1 MRFDPTTEQV
11 QVISTVREFLE
22 AEAAPGAAERD
33 RTGQFPVDLIAGL
46 GELGVM
52 GALVEEE
59 YGGAGLDTVTFALIL
74 EEIAKVDGSLC
85 LTVASHN
92 SLCIGHIA
100 LAGSPAQKQDWLPPL
115 ASGRKLG
122 AWCLTEPGAGSDA
135 AGLVTR
141 ARLTGDR
148 YLINGSK
155 NFITQGSVGN
165 TYVVMARTDEPPPG
179 RGPSAG
185 ISAFI
190 VDRETPGL
198 SPGKP
203 ESKLGLRA
211 SDTAA
216 VSMVEASV
224 PTANLLGQR
233 GAAFKD
239 VMKVLDGGRIGIA
252 AMAVG
257 LGRAALET
265 ATRYGAQRR
274 AFGEAITS
282 FQAIQF
288 KIAEAATALEA
299 ARLLYLRA
307 AAAKDA
313 GRPFVMEAAQAK
325 LFASEAATRICDD
338 AIQILGGYGYM
349 EEYPVSRYW
358 RDVRLTRIGEGTSEV
373 HHLIIAREY
382 LRRLSD

>member
-1 MRFDPTTEQV
+1 MRFDPTPEQR
-11 QVISTVREFLE
+11 QLISTVREFLE
-22 AEAAPGAAERD
+22 AEVAPGAAERD

-52 GALVEEE
+52 GALVDEEF
-59 YGGAGLDTVTFALIL
+59 GGSGLDTITFALIV
-74 EEIAKVDGSLC
+74 EEIARVDGSLC

-92 SLCIGHIA
+92 SLCSGHIA
-100 LAGSPAQKQDWLPPL
+100 LAGSSAQKKDWLPPL

-135 AGLVTR
+135 AALVTR
-141 ARLTGDR
+141 ASLRGDY
-148 YLINGSK
+148 YLVNGSK
-155 NFITQGSVGN
+155 NFITQGSVGD

-190 VDRETPGL
+190 IDRETPGL
-198 SPGKP
+198 IPGKP
-203 ESKLGLRA
+203 EAKLGLRA
-211 SDTAA
+211 SDTAT
-216 VSMVEASV
+216 VSLVEVSV
-224 PTANLLGQR
+224 PTGNLLGER

-274 AFGEAITS
+274 AFGEAITG

-358 RDVRLTRIGEGTSEV
+358 RDARLTKIGEGTSEV
-373 HHLIIAREY
+373 LHLIIAREY
-382 LRRLSD
+382 LRGLSD

>member
-1 MRFDPTTEQV
+1 MLFEPNAEQRQLV
-11 QVISTVREFLE
+11 GTVREFLE

-33 RTGQFPVDLIAGL
+33 RTGAFPDDLVARL

-52 GALVEEE
+52 GALIEEE
-59 YGGAGLDTVTFALIL
+59 YGGTGLDTATFAMIV
-74 EEIAKVDGSLC
+74 EEIARVDGSLC

-92 SLCIGHIA
+92 SLCSGHIA
-100 LAGSPAQKQDWLPPL
+100 LSGSTAQKREWLPPL
-115 ASGRKLG
+115 ASGSKLG

-135 AGLVTR
+135 AALSTR
-141 ARLTGDR
+141 AVQQGDR
-148 YLINGSK
+148 FIVNGAK
-155 NFITQGSVGN
+155 NFITQGSVGH
-165 TYVVMARTDEPPPG
+165 TYVVMARTDDPPPG
-179 RGPSAG
+179 RGPATG
-185 ISAFI
+185 VSAFI
-190 VDRETPGL
+190 VDRESPGL
-198 SPGKP
+198 TPGKP

-211 SDTAA
+211 SDTST
-216 VSMVEASV
+216 VSLADVNV
-224 PTANLLGQR
+224 PAGNLLGER
-233 GAAFKD
+233 GGAFKD
-239 VMKVLDGGRIGIA
+239 VMQVLDGGRIGIA

-265 ATRYGAQRR
+265 ATRYGAQRK
-274 AFGEAITS
+274 AFGKAITG

-299 ARLLYLRA
+299 ARLLYLKA
-307 AAAKDA
+307 AAVKDA
-313 GRPFVMEAAQAK
+313 GRPYVLEAAQAK

-373 HHLIIAREY
+373 QHLIIAREY
-382 LRRLSD
+382 LRGLSD